1 MPKGDPFIAYFD
13 CGGEYGYDF
22 DIREYIPKGSAI
34 IDRARFERLLACVE
48 LAHEWMNA
56 PEDSSIGRRAEDAL
70 TYAVDDLQP
79 GDLDP
84 LP

>member
-1 MPKGDPFIAYFD
+1 MAGPLGVTA
-13 CGGEYGYDF
+13 EEAVAAM
-22 DIREYIPKGSAI
+22 REMAGIGTETVT
-34 IDRARFERLLACVE
+34 IDRARFDRLAAVAE
-48 LAHEWMNA
+48 LAHEWINA

-70 TYAVDDLQP
+70 THAVDALQS